1 MEKIFVKVSWGKKL
15 ILFDENTSIK
25 PSKLYNHVT
34 QNISSPKTTQT
45 TFQITSHIIQNKN
58 DLHLVKAFPL
68 PKIALQPFRK
78 VNPPGSNDAE
88 HCQRCESRRNTLKM
102 HVRAQ
107 RSRTPR
113 ERRLFQRFSDTF
125 PRNFRRFST

>member
-58 DLHLVKAFPL
+58 DLHLHKSISTSQNSLA
-68 PKIALQPFRK
+68 
-78 VNPPGSNDAE
+78 
-88 HCQRCESRRNTLKM
+88 TLSKSKPTW
-102 HVRAQ
+102 VQ
-107 RSRTPR
+107 
-113 ERRLFQRFSDTF
+113 
-125 PRNFRRFST
+125 